1 MSIGI
6 NLRVTGHTSIGGR
19 KYQEDY
25 FSVAYQQ
32 TENDQS
38 LEYAFFGIYDG
49 HGGAEASFFAKEHL
63 MNTIVSQKLF
73 WSDNDDDVLKAI
85 REGYIQTHYAMWREQ
100 DKWPKTSSGLPSTA
114 GTTASVAFIRQGKI
128 YVGHVGD
135 SGIVLGYQKD
145 KEKGD
150 DPSKWA
156 ATPLTEDHKPES
168 YAEKMRIM
176 NCGGKVVSKSGVP
189 RVVWNRPRI
198 GHKGPVRRS
207 TPIDEIPFLAVARS
221 LGDLWSYNSAVNE
234 FVVNEALERWSRSN
248 MKADNT
254 SVVII
259 MLDPP
264 GPPKRDVLRSMRAS
278 IQHID
283 YQPTNT
289 HPMHNMNVTL
299 FDHTT
304 RELIDLSQVTCQ
316 EAPPISQDDTLHQP
330 YLEPH
335 ASTSY
340 QDMGYSNSFADSYN
354 TYLNSSLN
362 NDHSYTSHTTTTEQ
376 YSVNHSS
383 QQHNSSQAHGLIYQD
398 ESIKTSEQDT
408 DDTYSLTNLQ
418 TKSERLHSQMLEAST
433 TASTSRYQNTG
444 NVAII
449 ENFHDYPM
457 PHMPT
462 NQPYDNQFHHQ
473 TFQQDQPSYQMERFD
488 YNHHQNDQN
497 ECNFSS
503 SHYTAHD
510 LSEQNYQ
517 REHEEYLYHE
527 ESSVNV
533 SSETNTMI
541 VHQPSILNPCL
552 VESSKTEETNTT
564 VDSLSSDSVERRCVD
579 RVDEEDIQIN
589 EISSSNLNVLSPVQE
604 AINHSDSDSCASGD
618 ESKASSSTSRA
629 VINSNQVCSKKN
641 SPAVS
646 KTRSSTIK
654 KSIKKIVRIV
664 YETRSSDRPHRTRS
678 RQESL
683 KLKSG
688 RTINNRLKKFFNK
701 NSQVKGFLEYR
712 RVKHVTDYRLTDN
725 NNCAIKSNN
734 NNVSAAAT
742 SKDSETNTGKRI
754 LRSSEGKQTASKDT
768 KSCRYK
774 FAESQVSVLFTS
786 REHEEADKAQT
797 SYTKSNPSSEKS

>member
-1 MSIGI
+1 M
-6 NLRVTGHTSIGGR
+6 
-19 KYQEDY
+19 
-25 FSVAYQQ
+25 
-32 TENDQS
+32 
-38 LEYAFFGIYDG
+38 
-49 HGGAEASFFAKEHL
+49 
-63 MNTIVSQKLF
+63 
-73 WSDNDDDVLKAI
+73 
-85 REGYIQTHYAMWREQ
+85 
-100 DKWPKTSSGLPSTA
+100 
-114 GTTASVAFIRQGKI
+114 
-128 YVGHVGD
+128 
-135 SGIVLGYQKD
+135 
-145 KEKGD
+145 
-150 DPSKWA
+150 
-156 ATPLTEDHKPES
+156 
-168 YAEKMRIM
+168 
-176 NCGGKVVSKSGVP
+176 SKSGVP

-234 FVVNEALERWSRSN
+234 FVVSPNPDVSVIEIDPKKHRCLIFGTDGLWNVLSPKHAVEIVHAAERENIRICLEGGCDWKNPSKLLVNEALERWSRSN

-579 RVDEEDIQIN
+579 RIDEEDIQIN

-754 LRSSEGKQTASKDT
+754 LRSSEGT
-768 KSCRYK
+768 KSEQENKPLQRTRKVADISLPSPKSQSCSP
-774 FAESQVSVLFTS
+774 AESTRRLTRHKLVIQKVIPAAKRV
-786 REHEEADKAQT
+786 RR
-797 SYTKSNPSSEKS
+797 